1 MNVMI
6 SCLYVIEDQSIRV
19 KNDLSQDAK
28 LKQRREAED
37 KLSERVNSI
46 LNESR
51 TSFELMVSSGNVRE
65 KILEK
70 SRDLNA
76 QLIIMG
82 RSKPKAANKKQ
93 IGSLTKH
100 ILTKSQVP
108 VISIGRFNMEARENI
123 VVPLD
128 VFKPIGNQII
138 CAIDTAMLLG
148 ATVTVISVMELG
160 KLSLRPVYLKRLQE
174 IRQMLRGLNID
185 CDTHLLISEKSVA
198 EEIVLFS
205 RRLDSAMILLMTGY
219 KNSAN
224 ASSMGSVARGIIAMS
239 ELPVQCLN
247 PNCTSRTLL
256 YKSANF
262 NTPISFSWFAMKDH
276 LINNKQEFEA

>member
-1 MNVMI
+1 MTRKRILLPIDLDAQSDAALEIARNIATRMNVMI

-82 RSKPKAANKKQ
+82 RSKPKAANKK
-93 IGSLTKH
+93 
-100 ILTKSQVP
+100 
-108 VISIGRFNMEARENI
+108 
-123 VVPLD
+123 
-128 VFKPIGNQII
+128 
-138 CAIDTAMLLG
+138 
-148 ATVTVISVMELG
+148 
-160 KLSLRPVYLKRLQE
+160 
-174 IRQMLRGLNID
+174 
-185 CDTHLLISEKSVA
+185 
-198 EEIVLFS
+198 
-205 RRLDSAMILLMTGY
+205 
-219 KNSAN
+219 
-224 ASSMGSVARGIIAMS
+224 
-239 ELPVQCLN
+239 
-247 PNCTSRTLL
+247 
-256 YKSANF
+256 
-262 NTPISFSWFAMKDH
+262 
-276 LINNKQEFEA
+276 